1 MDRHTDGRTDRTGIS
16 TLRVSVLTRTIKIRL
31 CVVCA
36 GQMMWMAD
44 RGNEVG
50 QVQAADDVDQ
60 EQGPSSFKKS
70 DDSHT
75 LSWSIIGGIATSSLQ
90 QPGGHISRQSPR
102 ARSWSQ
108 WGLRQEN
115 LNL

>member
-1 MDRHTDGRTDRTGIS
+1 
-16 TLRVSVLTRTIKIRL
+16 
-31 CVVCA
+31 
-36 GQMMWMAD
+36 MWMAD

-75 LSWSIIGGIATSSLQ
+75 LSWSIIGGIASDFVSSAA
-90 QPGGHISRQSPR
+90 GRAHFSSKSPCTVVVAVGVTAGKFEFVKVFLAKLCILGR
-102 ARSWSQ
+102 F
-108 WGLRQEN
+108 
-115 LNL
+115 